1 MRETAISQTNSPFK
15 HSISRYFAIVL
26 LSILLV
32 SVTANAQEYRS
43 GWDVV
48 NSGVTSDLFSVEGEG
63 EEIWAFGENGIVLGS
78 QNSGATWT
86 QMESMGPSNLS
97 MSDSGFGAF
106 LAAGRDGTVII
117 KIDSGSQWED
127 ISFDAGEEGIR
138 GVSLNGNSSVVIVGS
153 NGSIWKYDSGS
164 WSDYSISG
172 VDLLDVSFL
181 DSERGIAV
189 GEEGAILFSDDGGAT
204 WDYRDAP
211 SEASSSRII
220 DVEFYSDIRAYAITD
235 MGEVMKSS
243 REISTP
249 VGFLWN
255 MQYFESEG
263 GSSNLGVNLTSIEVA
278 TTNKFL
284 LSGTEG
290 YLSMSKDGGNIVN
303 RQMIP
308 LDNLTAFND
317 IAMLDGFRGIA
328 VGSNGSILIT
338 ERAGE
343 DEQVGFEVR
352 DFSEFGNF
360 VDYSKGMLI
369 DGLFATLNIVL
380 FGIFLG
386 FFLGVTLSMMK
397 TSPTTLKEV
406 AQKRSL
412 ILVRLFGAVSFIVGF
427 MFLDHLIPIIEGLGL
442 NGWEY
447 IYAPI
452 GIINPGG
459 ITGDLQFE
467 NFAYL
472 ILGVSLLLLGG
483 LFISANGKYKK
494 SELEIYG
501 RTVIWNPWGVRPL
514 NFIATIY
521 TDIFRNTPLIVQFLF
536 IHFGV
541 QIGAL
546 IGDPLAEMLEGS
558 TGLITSFLRDDVLSN
573 RACVSAIFAL
583 GLNSGAYQCETIRGA
598 IAAIPSGQME
608 AGRSIGLNYMQTM
621 RLVIMPQAI
630 RICIPPMGNEMVN
643 LVLNSSLAMVIGYSE
658 LTRKA
663 KLINAVTFQVFWSY
677 GMVLISYFIVTWTL
691 ALILRYLENKT
702 RIPGL
707 GISGGN

>member
-1 MRETAISQTNSPFK
+1 MSETTISLRDAPSK
-15 HSISRYFAIVL
+15 GRIYGYFVL
-26 LSILLV
+26 ALFSFLLV
-32 SVTANAQEYRS
+32 STTAVAQEYRS

-48 NSGVTSDLFSVEGEG
+48 ESGTNNDLFSVEATED
-63 EEIWAFGENGIVLGS
+63 EIWAFGEDGVVLGS
-78 QNSGATWT
+78 QDGGLSWSHANVITS
-86 QMESMGPSNLS
+86 SDLS
-97 MSDSGFGAF
+97 MSDSGFGSI
-106 LAAGRDGTVII
+106 LAASTDGTVII
-117 KIDSGSQWED
+117 KLESTSQWAD
-127 ISFDAGEEGIR
+127 ISFEIGEESIS
-138 GVSLNGNSSVVIVGS
+138 GVSLVRNNSVIAVGS
-153 NGSIWKYDSGS
+153 NGSIWKYESET
-164 WSDYSISG
+164 WSDYSVSG

-189 GEEGAILFSDDGGAT
+189 GEEGAILFSDDGGVT
-204 WDYRDAP
+204 WDYRDSP

-220 DVEFYSDIRAYAITD
+220 DIEFYSDIRAYAITD
-235 MGEVMKSS
+235 NGEVLKSS
-243 REISTP
+243 REISTQ

-263 GSSNLGVNLTSIEVA
+263 GSSNLGANLTSIEVA

-284 LSGTEG
+284 LSGSGG
-290 YLSMSKDGGNIVN
+290 YLSMSKDGGNIVTK
-303 RQMIP
+303 QLIP
-308 LDNLTAFND
+308 VDNLTSFND
-317 IAMLDGFRGIA
+317 IVMIDGFNGIT
-328 VGSNGSILIT
+328 VGSGGTILIT
-338 ERAGE
+338 ERSGE

-352 DFSEFGNF
+352 DFSEFGGF

-369 DGLFATLNIVL
+369 DGLFATINIVL

-386 FFLGVTLSMMK
+386 FFLGITLSMMK
-397 TSPTTLKEV
+397 TSPLTLKEI
-406 AQKRSL
+406 AEKRSL
-412 ILVRLFGAVSFIVGF
+412 NLVRLLGALAFIVGLI
-427 MFLDHLIPIIEGLGL
+427 FLNYLVPIIKGLGL
-442 NGWEY
+442 DGWEY

-472 ILGVSLLLLGG
+472 IFGVSLILLGS
-483 LFISANGKYKK
+483 LFISANGEYKK
-494 SELEIYG
+494 SERELFG
-501 RTVIWNPWGVRPL
+501 RTVLWNPWGVRPL

-536 IHFGV
+536 IHFGI

-546 IGDPLAEMLEGS
+546 IGDPAAELLEGS
-558 TGLITSFLRDDVLSN
+558 TGFIATFLRDDILSN

-598 IAAIPSGQME
+598 ISAIPSGQME

-621 RLVIMPQAI
+621 RLIIMPQAI

-702 RIPGL
+702 KIPGL
-707 GISGGN
+707 GISGGA

>member
-63 EEIWAFGENGIVLGS
+63 EEIWVFGENGIVLGS
-78 QNSGATWT
+78 QNSGAIWT
-86 QMESMGPSNLS
+86 QMESMGPSNLT

-106 LAAGRDGTVII
+106 LAAGKDGTVII

-127 ISFDAGEEGIR
+127 ISFDAGEEDIR

-189 GEEGAILFSDDGGAT
+189 GEEGAILFSDDGGVT

-494 SELEIYG
+494 SELEIFG

-546 IGDPLAEMLEGS
+546 IGDPLAEMLDGS

>member
-63 EEIWAFGENGIVLGS
+63 EEIWVFGENGIVLGS
-78 QNSGATWT
+78 QNSGTIWT
-86 QMESMGPSNLS
+86 QMESMGPSNLT

-127 ISFDAGEEGIR
+127 ISFDAGEEDIR

-189 GEEGAILFSDDGGAT
+189 GEEGAILFSDDGGVT

-308 LDNLTAFND
+308 IDNLTAFND

-494 SELEIYG
+494 SELEIFG

-546 IGDPLAEMLEGS
+546 IGDPLAEMLDGS

>member
-15 HSISRYFAIVL
+15 HSISRYFSIVL

-127 ISFDAGEEGIR
+127 ISFDAGEEDIR

-494 SELEIYG
+494 SELEIFG

-546 IGDPLAEMLEGS
+546 IGDPLAEMLDGS

>member
-1 MRETAISQTNSPFK
+1 MRETAFSQTNSPFK

-63 EEIWAFGENGIVLGS
+63 EEIWVFGENGIVLGS
-78 QNSGATWT
+78 QNSGAIWA
-86 QMESMGPSNLS
+86 QMESMGPSNLT

-106 LAAGRDGTVII
+106 LAAGKDGTVII

-127 ISFDAGEEGIR
+127 ISFDAGEEDIR

-189 GEEGAILFSDDGGAT
+189 GEEGAILFSDDGGIT

-494 SELEIYG
+494 SELEIFG

>member
-1 MRETAISQTNSPFK
+1 MSETRVSQGDAQSK
-15 HSISRYFAIVL
+15 SYIYRYFVIVL
-26 LSILLV
+26 MSILLV
-32 SVTANAQEYRS
+32 PMPVGAQEYRS
-43 GWDVV
+43 GWDKVE
-48 NSGVTSDLFSVEGEG
+48 SGTNNDLLSVEATED
-63 EEIWAFGENGIVLGS
+63 EIWAFGEGGVVLGS
-78 QNSGATWT
+78 LDGGLSWNFANVITSS
-86 QMESMGPSNLS
+86 ELS
-97 MSDSGFGAF
+97 MSDSGFGSI
-106 LAAGRDGTVII
+106 LAASSDGTVII
-117 KIDSGSQWED
+117 KYESAPQWAD
-127 ISFDAGEEGIR
+127 ISFEIGEESIT
-138 GVSLNGNSSVVIVGS
+138 GVSLIRNDSAVAVGS
-153 NGSIWKYDSGS
+153 NGSIWKYESQT
-164 WSDYSISG
+164 WNDYSVSG

-189 GEEGAILFSDDGGAT
+189 GEDGAILFSDDGGVT
-204 WDYRDAP
+204 WDYRDSP

-220 DVEFYSDIRAYAITD
+220 DIEFYSDIRAYAITD
-235 MGEVMKSS
+235 NGEVLKSS
-243 REISTP
+243 REISTQ

-263 GSSNLGVNLTSIEVA
+263 GSSNLDANLTSIEVA
-278 TTNKFL
+278 STNKFL
-284 LSGTEG
+284 LSGSGG
-290 YLSMSKDGGNIVN
+290 YLSMSKDGGNIVTK
-303 RQMIP
+303 QLIP
-308 LDNLTAFND
+308 VDNLTSFND
-317 IAMLDGFRGIA
+317 IVMINGFNGVT
-328 VGSNGSILIT
+328 VGSGGTILVT

-343 DEQVGFEVR
+343 NEQVGFEVR
-352 DFSEFGNF
+352 DFSEFGSF

-369 DGLFATLNIVL
+369 DGLFATINIVL

-386 FFLGVTLSMMK
+386 FFLGITLSMMK
-397 TSPTTLKEV
+397 TSPTTLKEI
-406 AQKRSL
+406 AQKRGL
-412 ILVRLFGAVSFIVGF
+412 NFVRLFGALAFIVGLT
-427 MFLDHLIPIIEGLGL
+427 FLNYLVPIIQGLGL
-442 NGWEY
+442 DGWEY

-452 GIINPGG
+452 GIINPEG
-459 ITGDLQFE
+459 ITGELQFV
-467 NFAYL
+467 NIAYL
-472 ILGVSLLLLGG
+472 IFGVSLILLGS
-483 LFISANGKYKK
+483 LFISANGEYKK
-494 SELEIYG
+494 SERELFG
-501 RTVIWNPWGVRPL
+501 RTVSWNPWGIRPL

-546 IGDPLAEMLEGS
+546 VGDPAAELMEGT
-558 TGLITSFLRDDVLSN
+558 TGLIATFLRDDILSN

-598 IAAIPSGQME
+598 ISAIPSGQME

-621 RLVIMPQAI
+621 RLIIMPQAI

-677 GMVLISYFIVTWTL
+677 GMVLVSYFIVTWTL

-707 GISGGN
+707 GISGGS

>member
-127 ISFDAGEEGIR
+127 ISFDAGEEDIR

-483 LFISANGKYKK
+483 LFISSNGKYKK
-494 SELEIYG
+494 SELEIFG

-546 IGDPLAEMLEGS
+546 IGDPLAEMLDGS

>member
-1 MRETAISQTNSPFK
+1 MSETRVSQGDAQSK
-15 HSISRYFAIVL
+15 SYIYRYFVIVL

-32 SVTANAQEYRS
+32 PMPVGAQEYRS
-43 GWDVV
+43 GWDKVE
-48 NSGVTSDLFSVEGEG
+48 SGTNNDLLSVEATED
-63 EEIWAFGENGIVLGS
+63 EIWAFGEGGVVLGS
-78 QNSGATWT
+78 LDGGLSWNFADVITSS
-86 QMESMGPSNLS
+86 ELS
-97 MSDSGFGAF
+97 MSDSGFGSI
-106 LAAGRDGTVII
+106 LAASSDGTVII
-117 KIDSGSQWED
+117 KYESAPQWAD
-127 ISFDAGEEGIR
+127 ISFEIGEESIT
-138 GVSLNGNSSVVIVGS
+138 GVSLIRNDSAVAVGS
-153 NGSIWKYDSGS
+153 NGSIWKYESQT
-164 WSDYSISG
+164 WNDYSVSG
-172 VDLLDVSFL
+172 VDLIDVSFL

-189 GEEGAILFSDDGGAT
+189 GEDGAILFSDDGGVT
-204 WDYRDAP
+204 WDYRDSP

-220 DVEFYSDIRAYAITD
+220 DIEFYSDIRAYAITD
-235 MGEVMKSS
+235 NGEVLKSS
-243 REISTP
+243 REISTQ

-263 GSSNLGVNLTSIEVA
+263 GSSNLDANLTSIEVA
-278 TTNKFL
+278 STNKFL
-284 LSGTEG
+284 LSGSGG
-290 YLSMSKDGGNIVN
+290 YLSMSKDGGNIVTK
-303 RQMIP
+303 QLIP
-308 LDNLTAFND
+308 VDNLTSFND
-317 IAMLDGFRGIA
+317 IVMINGFNGVT
-328 VGSNGSILIT
+328 VGSGGTILIT

-343 DEQVGFEVR
+343 NEQVGFEVR
-352 DFSEFGNF
+352 DFSEFGSF

-369 DGLFATLNIVL
+369 DGLFATINIVL

-386 FFLGVTLSMMK
+386 FFLGITLSMMK
-397 TSPTTLKEV
+397 TSPTTLKEI
-406 AQKRSL
+406 AQKRGL
-412 ILVRLFGAVSFIVGF
+412 NFVRLFGALAFIVGLT
-427 MFLDHLIPIIEGLGL
+427 FLNYLVPIIQGLGL
-442 NGWEY
+442 DGWEY

-452 GIINPGG
+452 GIINPEG
-459 ITGDLQFE
+459 ITGELQFV
-467 NFAYL
+467 NIAYL
-472 ILGVSLLLLGG
+472 IFGVSLILLGS
-483 LFISANGKYKK
+483 LFISANGEYKK
-494 SELEIYG
+494 SERELFG
-501 RTVIWNPWGVRPL
+501 RTVSWNPWGIRPL

-546 IGDPLAEMLEGS
+546 VGDPAAELMEGT
-558 TGLITSFLRDDVLSN
+558 TGLIATFLRDDILSN

-598 IAAIPSGQME
+598 ISAIPSGQME

-621 RLVIMPQAI
+621 RLIIMPQAI

-677 GMVLISYFIVTWTL
+677 GMVLVSYFIVTWTL

-707 GISGGN
+707 GISGGS

>member
-1 MRETAISQTNSPFK
+1 MRETAISQRNTSFK
-15 HSISRYFAIVL
+15 HPMSRYFAMVL

-32 SVTANAQEYRS
+32 SVTANAQEFRS
-43 GWDVV
+43 GWDVA

-63 EEIWAFGENGIVLGS
+63 EEIWVFGENGVVLGS

-106 LAAGRDGTVII
+106 LAAGKDGTVII

-127 ISFDAGEEGIR
+127 ISLDTGEEDIR

-164 WSDYSISG
+164 WADYSVSG

-189 GEEGAILFSDDGGAT
+189 GEEGAILFSDDGGVT

-235 MGEVMKSS
+235 MGEVLKSS

-303 RQMIP
+303 RQIIP

-343 DEQVGFEVR
+343 NEQIGFEVR

-386 FFLGVTLSMMK
+386 FFLGITLSMMK

-412 ILVRLFGAVSFIVGF
+412 ILVRLFGAVSFIIGF
-427 MFLDHLIPIIEGLGL
+427 MFLDHLTPIIEGLGL

-472 ILGVSLLLLGG
+472 ILGSSLLLLGG
-483 LFISANGKYKK
+483 LFVTANGKYKK
-494 SELEIYG
+494 SELEIFG

-546 IGDPLAEMLEGS
+546 IGDPLAEMLESS
-558 TGLITSFLRDDVLSN
+558 TGVITSFLRDDILSN

>member
-1 MRETAISQTNSPFK
+1 MSETRVSQGDAQSK
-15 HSISRYFAIVL
+15 SYIYRYFVIVL

-32 SVTANAQEYRS
+32 PMPVGAQEYRS
-43 GWDVV
+43 GWDKVE
-48 NSGVTSDLFSVEGEG
+48 SGTNNDLLSVEATED
-63 EEIWAFGENGIVLGS
+63 EIWAFGEGGVVLGS
-78 QNSGATWT
+78 LDGGLSWNFADVITSS
-86 QMESMGPSNLS
+86 ELS
-97 MSDSGFGAF
+97 MSDSGFGSI
-106 LAAGRDGTVII
+106 LAASSDGTVII
-117 KIDSGSQWED
+117 KYESAPQWAD
-127 ISFDAGEEGIR
+127 ISFEIGEESIT
-138 GVSLNGNSSVVIVGS
+138 GVSLIRNDSAVAVGS
-153 NGSIWKYDSGS
+153 NGSIWKYESQT
-164 WSDYSISG
+164 WNDYSVSG

-189 GEEGAILFSDDGGAT
+189 GEDGAILFSDDGGVT
-204 WDYRDAP
+204 WDYRDSP

-220 DVEFYSDIRAYAITD
+220 DIEFYSDIRAYAITD
-235 MGEVMKSS
+235 NGEVLKSS
-243 REISTP
+243 REISTQ

-263 GSSNLGVNLTSIEVA
+263 GSSNLDANLTSIEVA
-278 TTNKFL
+278 STNKFL
-284 LSGTEG
+284 LSGSGG
-290 YLSMSKDGGNIVN
+290 YLSMSKDGGNIVTK
-303 RQMIP
+303 QLIP
-308 LDNLTAFND
+308 VDNLTSFND
-317 IAMLDGFRGIA
+317 IVMINGFNGVT
-328 VGSNGSILIT
+328 VGSGGTILIT

-343 DEQVGFEVR
+343 NEQVGFEVR
-352 DFSEFGNF
+352 DFSEFGSF

-369 DGLFATLNIVL
+369 DGLFATINIVL

-386 FFLGVTLSMMK
+386 FFLGITLSMMK
-397 TSPTTLKEV
+397 TSPTTLKEI
-406 AQKRSL
+406 AQKRGL
-412 ILVRLFGAVSFIVGF
+412 NFVRLFGALAFIVGLT
-427 MFLDHLIPIIEGLGL
+427 FLNYLVPIIQGLGL
-442 NGWEY
+442 DGWEY

-452 GIINPGG
+452 GIINPEG
-459 ITGDLQFE
+459 ITGELQFV
-467 NFAYL
+467 NIAYL
-472 ILGVSLLLLGG
+472 IFGVSLILLGS
-483 LFISANGKYKK
+483 LFISANGEYKK
-494 SELEIYG
+494 SERELFG
-501 RTVIWNPWGVRPL
+501 RTVSWNPWGIRPL

-546 IGDPLAEMLEGS
+546 VGDPAAELMEGT
-558 TGLITSFLRDDVLSN
+558 TGLIATFLRDDILSN

-598 IAAIPSGQME
+598 ISAIPSGQME

-621 RLVIMPQAI
+621 RLIIMPQAI

-677 GMVLISYFIVTWTL
+677 GMVLVSYFIVTWTL

-707 GISGGN
+707 GISGGS

>member
-1 MRETAISQTNSPFK
+1 MSETTISQRNAPSEGR
-15 HSISRYFAIVL
+15 IYGYFILVL
-26 LSILLV
+26 FSVLLV
-32 SVTANAQEYRS
+32 SIPAVAQEYRS
-43 GWDVV
+43 GWDTVE
-48 NSGVTSDLFSVEGEG
+48 SGTNNDLFSVEATGD
-63 EEIWAFGENGIVLGS
+63 EIWAFGEDGIVLGS
-78 QNSGATWT
+78 QDGGLSWSPANVITS
-86 QMESMGPSNLS
+86 SDLS
-97 MSDSGFGAF
+97 MSDSGFGSI
-106 LAAGRDGTVII
+106 LAAGSDGTVII
-117 KIDSGSQWED
+117 KFESASQWTD
-127 ISFDAGEEGIR
+127 ISFDVGEENIR
-138 GVSLNGNSSVVIVGS
+138 GVSLIRNDSAIAVGS
-153 NGSIWKYDSGS
+153 NGSIWKYESET
-164 WSDYSISG
+164 WSDYSVSG

-189 GEEGAILFSDDGGAT
+189 GDEGAILFSEDGGIT
-204 WDYRDAP
+204 WDYRDSP

-220 DVEFYSDIRAYAITD
+220 DIEFYSDIRAYAITD
-235 MGEVMKSS
+235 NGGVLKSS
-243 REISTP
+243 REISTQ

-284 LSGTEG
+284 LSGSGG
-290 YLSMSKDGGNIVN
+290 YLSMSKDGGNIVTK
-303 RQMIP
+303 QLIP
-308 LDNLTAFND
+308 VDNLTSFND
-317 IAMLDGFRGIA
+317 IVMIDGFNGIT
-328 VGSNGSILIT
+328 VGSGGTILIT
-338 ERAGE
+338 ERSGE

-352 DFSEFGNF
+352 DFSEFGSF

-369 DGLFATLNIVL
+369 DGLYATINIVL

-386 FFLGVTLSMMK
+386 FFLGITLSMMK
-397 TSPTTLKEV
+397 TSPTTLKEI
-406 AQKRSL
+406 AEKRSL
-412 ILVRLFGAVSFIVGF
+412 NLVRLFGALALIIGFAFLNYLVPIV
-427 MFLDHLIPIIEGLGL
+427 EGLGL
-442 NGWEY
+442 DGWEY

-472 ILGVSLLLLGG
+472 IFGVSLILLGS
-483 LFISANGKYKK
+483 LFISANGEYKK
-494 SELEIYG
+494 SERELFG
-501 RTVIWNPWGVRPL
+501 RTVSWNPWGVRPL

-536 IHFGV
+536 IHFGI

-546 IGDPLAEMLEGS
+546 IGDPAAELLEGS
-558 TGLITSFLRDDVLSN
+558 TNFIATFLRDDILSN

-598 IAAIPSGQME
+598 ISAIPSGQME

-621 RLVIMPQAI
+621 RLIIMPQAI

-707 GISGGN
+707 GISGGS

>member
-1 MRETAISQTNSPFK
+1 MVETTGPEKNYGSQFGISKLCAVIILAIFV
-15 HSISRYFAIVL
+15 ISLPA
-26 LSILLV
+26 S
-32 SVTANAQEYRS
+32 AQEYRS
-43 GWDVV
+43 GWDIVEGGT
-48 NSGVTSDLFSVEGEG
+48 SSDLFSVQAQDD
-63 EEIWAFGENGIVLGS
+63 EIWAFGENGTIIMSTDGGLNW
-78 QNSGATWT
+78 QNY
-86 QMESMGPSNLS
+86 ESSISSNLS
-97 MSDSGFGAF
+97 ISDSGFGAF
-106 LAAGRDGTVII
+106 IAAGTDGTVII
-117 KIDSGSQWED
+117 KSDSTSPWRE
-127 ISFDAGEEGIR
+127 ISVEVGDGFISGI
-138 GVSLNGNSSVVIVGS
+138 SLTGNSTAVAVGNNGNIWTYDVQTWSNISVGE
-153 NGSIWKYDSGS
+153 G
-164 WSDYSISG
+164 
-172 VDLLDVSFL
+172 DLLDVSFL
-181 DSERGIAV
+181 DSDKGIAV
-189 GEEGAILFSDDGGAT
+189 GELGTILFSDDGGGS

-211 SEASSSRII
+211 TEASNSRII
-220 DVEFYSDIRAYAITD
+220 DVEFFSDIRAYAITD
-235 MGEVMKSS
+235 NGEVLKSS
-243 REISTP
+243 RELTTA

-263 GSSNLGVNLTSIEVA
+263 GSSNLGVELTSIEIA

-284 LSGTEG
+284 LSGADG

-303 RQMIP
+303 RQIIP
-308 LDNLTAFND
+308 VGNSTSFND
-317 IAMLDGFRGIA
+317 IAMIDGFNGVA
-328 VGSNGSILIT
+328 VGSSGSLLLT
-338 ERAGE
+338 ERSGE
-343 DEQVGFEVR
+343 DEQIGFEVM

-369 DGLFATLNIVL
+369 DGLFATMNIVI

-386 FFLGVTLSMMK
+386 FFLGISLSMMK
-397 TSPTTLKEV
+397 TSPTTLKEI
-406 AQKRSL
+406 AQKRSPAL
-412 ILVRLFGAVSFIVGF
+412 IRIFGIVFLVIGIV
-427 MFLDHLIPIIEGLGL
+427 LLRHLMPIFENLGL
-442 NGWEY
+442 DGWEY

-452 GIINPGG
+452 GIINPDG

-467 NFAYL
+467 NFLFL
-472 ILGVSLLLLGG
+472 ILGVSLSLLGM
-483 LFISANGKYKK
+483 LLISGDGTYKK
-494 SELEIYG
+494 STYALGGREIN
-501 RTVIWNPWGVRPL
+501 WNPWGVRPL

-546 IGDPLAEMLEGS
+546 IGDPGAEMLEGS
-558 TGLITSFLRDDVLSN
+558 NGLITSFLRDDILSN

-598 IAAIPSGQME
+598 ISAIPSGQME

-621 RLVIMPQAI
+621 RLIIMPQAI

-691 ALILRYLENKT
+691 ALFLRYLENKT

>member
-1 MRETAISQTNSPFK
+1 MRETAFSQTNSPFK

-63 EEIWAFGENGIVLGS
+63 EEIWVFGENGIVLGS
-78 QNSGATWT
+78 QNSGAIWT
-86 QMESMGPSNLS
+86 QMESMGPSNLT

-106 LAAGRDGTVII
+106 LAAGKDGTVII

-127 ISFDAGEEGIR
+127 ISFDAGEEDIR

-189 GEEGAILFSDDGGAT
+189 GEEGAILFSDDGGIT

-308 LDNLTAFND
+308 IDNLTAFND

-494 SELEIYG
+494 SELEIFG

>member
-1 MRETAISQTNSPFK
+1 M
-15 HSISRYFAIVL
+15 
-26 LSILLV
+26 ILLAL
-32 SVTANAQEYRS
+32 SVPANAQEYRS
-43 GWDVV
+43 GWDLI
-48 NSGVTSDLFSVEGEG
+48 NSGTLHDLYSVES
-63 EEIWAFGENGIVLGS
+63 EENEVWAFGENGTMVL
-78 QNSGATWT
+78 SGDGGLSWEVG
-86 QMESMGPSNLS
+86 ESLTSSDLTI
-97 MSDSGFGAF
+97 SDSGFGSF
-106 LAAGRDGTVII
+106 LAASMDGTILI
-117 KIDSGSQWED
+117 KSGNEMTWSD
-127 ISFDAGEEGIR
+127 ISLDIGDESIYGACLTG
-138 GVSLNGNSSVVIVGS
+138 GNEAVIVGG
-153 NGSIWKYDSGS
+153 NGSIWTYEMQVWSNRSVSGE
-164 WSDYSISG
+164 
-172 VDLLDVSFL
+172 DLLDVSFL

-189 GEEGAILFSDDGGAT
+189 GEQGTILFSNDGGSS

-211 SEASSSRII
+211 TEASSSRII
-220 DVEFYSDIRAYAITD
+220 DIEFFSEIRAYAITD
-235 MGEVMKSS
+235 EGEVLKSS
-243 REISTP
+243 REINTA

-263 GSSNLGVNLTSIEVA
+263 GSSNLGVNLTSIEIA

-284 LSGTEG
+284 LSGNDG
-290 YLSMSKDGGNIVN
+290 YLSMSKDGGNIVT

-308 LDNLTAFND
+308 LGNTTSFYD
-317 IAMLDGFRGIA
+317 ITMLDGFNGIA
-328 VGSNGSILIT
+328 VGSNGSLLLT
-338 ERAGE
+338 ERSGE
-343 DEQVGFEVR
+343 DEQVGFEVM

-369 DGLFATLNIVL
+369 DGLYATINIVM

-386 FFLGVTLSMMK
+386 FFLGISLSMMK
-397 TSPTTLKEV
+397 TSPTTLKEIS
-406 AQKRSL
+406 QRRSL
-412 ILVRLFGAVSFIVGF
+412 AVIKSTGVIFTIIGASLVN
-427 MFLDHLIPIIEGLGL
+427 HLVPIIANLGL
-442 NGWEY
+442 DGWEY

-452 GIINPGG
+452 GIINPDG
-459 ITGDLQFE
+459 ITGELQFE
-467 NFAYL
+467 NFLFL
-472 ILGVSLLLLGG
+472 ILGVSLFLLGI
-483 LFISANGKYKK
+483 LFISANGDYKK
-494 SELEIYG
+494 SHYKIRDKEI
-501 RTVIWNPWGVRPL
+501 IWNPWGIRPL

-546 IGDPLAEMLEGS
+546 IGDPGAEMLDGS
-558 TGLITSFLRDDVLSN
+558 SNFILAFLRDDILSN

-598 IAAIPSGQME
+598 ISAIPSGQME

-691 ALILRYLENKT
+691 ALFLRYLENKT

-707 GISGGN
+707 GISGGS

>member
-1 MRETAISQTNSPFK
+1 MSETRVSQGDAQSK
-15 HSISRYFAIVL
+15 SYIYRYFVIVL

-32 SVTANAQEYRS
+32 PMPVGAQEYRS
-43 GWDVV
+43 GWDKVE
-48 NSGVTSDLFSVEGEG
+48 SGTNNDLLSVEATED
-63 EEIWAFGENGIVLGS
+63 EIWAFGEGGVVLGS
-78 QNSGATWT
+78 LDGGLSWNFANVITSS
-86 QMESMGPSNLS
+86 ELS
-97 MSDSGFGAF
+97 MSDSGFGSI
-106 LAAGRDGTVII
+106 LAASSDGTVII
-117 KIDSGSQWED
+117 KYESAPQWAD
-127 ISFDAGEEGIR
+127 ISFEIGEESIT
-138 GVSLNGNSSVVIVGS
+138 GVSLIRNDSAVAVGS
-153 NGSIWKYDSGS
+153 NGSIWKYESQT
-164 WSDYSISG
+164 WNDYSVSG

-189 GEEGAILFSDDGGAT
+189 GEDGAILFSDDGGVT
-204 WDYRDAP
+204 WDYRDSP

-220 DVEFYSDIRAYAITD
+220 DIEFYSDIRAYAITD
-235 MGEVMKSS
+235 NGEVLKSS
-243 REISTP
+243 REISTQ

-263 GSSNLGVNLTSIEVA
+263 GSSNLDANLTSIEVA
-278 TTNKFL
+278 STNKFL
-284 LSGTEG
+284 LSGSGG
-290 YLSMSKDGGNIVN
+290 YLSMSKDGGNIVTK
-303 RQMIP
+303 QLIP
-308 LDNLTAFND
+308 VDNLTSFND
-317 IAMLDGFRGIA
+317 IVMINGFNGVT
-328 VGSNGSILIT
+328 VGSGGTILIT

-343 DEQVGFEVR
+343 NEQVGFEVR
-352 DFSEFGNF
+352 DFSEFGSF

-369 DGLFATLNIVL
+369 DGLFATINIVL

-386 FFLGVTLSMMK
+386 FFLGITLSMMK
-397 TSPTTLKEV
+397 TSPTTLKEI
-406 AQKRSL
+406 AQKRGL
-412 ILVRLFGAVSFIVGF
+412 NFVRLFGALAFIVGLT
-427 MFLDHLIPIIEGLGL
+427 FLNYLVPIIQGLGL
-442 NGWEY
+442 DGWEY

-452 GIINPGG
+452 GIINPEG
-459 ITGDLQFE
+459 ITGELQFV
-467 NFAYL
+467 NIAYL
-472 ILGVSLLLLGG
+472 IFGVSLILLGS
-483 LFISANGKYKK
+483 LFISANGEYKK
-494 SELEIYG
+494 SERELFG
-501 RTVIWNPWGVRPL
+501 RTVSWNPWGIRPL

-546 IGDPLAEMLEGS
+546 VGDPAAELMEGT
-558 TGLITSFLRDDVLSN
+558 TGLIATFLRDDILSN

-598 IAAIPSGQME
+598 ISAIPSGQME

-621 RLVIMPQAI
+621 RLIIMPQAI

-677 GMVLISYFIVTWTL
+677 GMVLVSYFIVTWTL
-691 ALILRYLENKT
+691 ALLLRYLENKT

-707 GISGGN
+707 GISGGS

>member
-1 MRETAISQTNSPFK
+1 MNSGNRRISPLSFPGYF
-15 HSISRYFAIVL
+15 SIAL
-26 LSILLV
+26 MILLAL
-32 SVTANAQEYRS
+32 SVPANAQEYRS
-43 GWDVV
+43 GWDLI
-48 NSGVTSDLFSVEGEG
+48 NSGTLHDLYSVES
-63 EEIWAFGENGIVLGS
+63 EENEVWAFGENGTMVLSVDGGLS
-78 QNSGATWT
+78 WEVG
-86 QMESMGPSNLS
+86 ESLTSSDLTI
-97 MSDSGFGAF
+97 SDSGFGSF
-106 LAAGRDGTVII
+106 LAASMDGTILI
-117 KIDSGSQWED
+117 KSGNEMTWSD
-127 ISFDAGEEGIR
+127 ISLDIGDESIYGACLTG
-138 GVSLNGNSSVVIVGS
+138 GNEAVIVGG
-153 NGSIWKYDSGS
+153 NGSIWTYEMQVWSNRSVSGE
-164 WSDYSISG
+164 
-172 VDLLDVSFL
+172 DLLDVSFL

-189 GEEGAILFSDDGGAT
+189 GEQGTILFSNDGGSS

-211 SEASSSRII
+211 TEASSSRII
-220 DVEFYSDIRAYAITD
+220 DIEFFSEIRAYAITD
-235 MGEVMKSS
+235 EGGVLKSS
-243 REISTP
+243 REINTA

-263 GSSNLGVNLTSIEVA
+263 GSSNLGVNLTSIEIA

-284 LSGTEG
+284 LSGNDG
-290 YLSMSKDGGNIVN
+290 YLSMSKDGGNIVT

-308 LDNLTAFND
+308 LGNTTSFYD
-317 IAMLDGFRGIA
+317 ITMLDSFNGIA
-328 VGSNGSILIT
+328 VGSNGSLLLT
-338 ERAGE
+338 ERSGE
-343 DEQVGFEVR
+343 DEQVGFEVM

-369 DGLFATLNIVL
+369 DGLYATINIVM

-386 FFLGVTLSMMK
+386 FFLGISLSMMK
-397 TSPTTLKEV
+397 TSPTTLKEIS
-406 AQKRSL
+406 QRRSL
-412 ILVRLFGAVSFIVGF
+412 AVIKSTGVIFTIIGASLVN
-427 MFLDHLIPIIEGLGL
+427 HLVPIIANLGL
-442 NGWEY
+442 DGWEY

-452 GIINPGG
+452 GIINPDG
-459 ITGDLQFE
+459 ITGELQFE
-467 NFAYL
+467 NFLFL
-472 ILGVSLLLLGG
+472 ILGVSLFLLGI
-483 LFISANGKYKK
+483 LFISANGDYKK
-494 SELEIYG
+494 SHYNIRGKEI
-501 RTVIWNPWGVRPL
+501 IWNPWGIRPL

-546 IGDPLAEMLEGS
+546 IGDPGAEMLDGS
-558 TGLITSFLRDDVLSN
+558 SNFILAFLRDDILSN

-598 IAAIPSGQME
+598 ISAIPSGQME

-691 ALILRYLENKT
+691 ALFLRYLENKT

-707 GISGGN
+707 GISGGS